1 MGRKADDA
9 KVYWSKNGRVGSQAR
24 VIASAQSP
32 DPDQVYWVD
41 ATANEPS
48 VIDGGRKA
56 LSMTWWILKKT
67 GTILFKL
74 RRFLLSIPVLLV
86 ALRLAA
92 DAMHR
97 LPQTVY
103 FGAAGVDA
111 EENLLIN
118 SYHVSKEFAVYVP
131 LGLTFFCLM
140 MMFFS
145 KKVVYPWVISIMT
158 LLIPIA
164 IMLANSFA

>member
-1 MGRKADDA
+1 MGRKADNA
-9 KVYWSKNGRVGSQAR
+9 KVYWSKNGRIGAQAR
-24 VIASAQSP
+24 VIASTQSP
-32 DPDQVYWVD
+32 DPEQVYWVD
-41 ATANEPS
+41 AASEDLP
-48 VIDGGRKA
+48 VLDGGRKA
-56 LSMTWWILKKT
+56 LSMSWGILKKT
-67 GTILFKL
+67 WNILFKL
-74 RRFLLSIPVLLV
+74 RRILLSIPVLLV

-111 EENLLIN
+111 DKNLLIN

-131 LGLTFFCLM
+131 LGLTLFCLA

-158 LLIPIA
+158 LLIPVS
-164 IMLANSFA
+164 IMLANSFS